1 MIRQQMALWQ
11 DPKQIILEKNKV
23 DLCTLKNLK
32 TRVNTFDLLPK
43 DTFFIYKT
51 GGINPFKPELGPI
64 FPFIQNSKG
73 KILNQSNNP
82 KSAPYPHCNINIANK
97 MSLKC
102 YIHKIVALAFLKNS
116 DYDKYYIVDHLDDDI
131 YNYLPENLEWCTVGQ
146 NNQRRYDRLN
156 NDD

>member
-1 MIRQQMALWQ
+1 MIRQQMALWE

>member
-1 MIRQQMALWQ
+1 MIRQQMALWE

-32 TRVNTFDLLPK
+32 TRVNGFDLLPK
-43 DTFFIYKT
+43 DTYFICKT

-64 FPFIQNSKG
+64 FPFVQNSKG
-73 KILNQSNNP
+73 KILNLCNNA
-82 KSAPYPHCNINIANK
+82 KSAPYPHFNINVENK
-97 MSLKC
+97 LSLKC
-102 YIHKIVALAFLKNS
+102 FVHKIVALAFLKNS
-116 DYDKYYIVDHLDDDI
+116 DYDKYYIVDHVDDDI

-156 NDD
+156 KDD

>member
-1 MIRQQMALWQ
+1 MIRQQMALWE

-32 TRVNTFDLLPK
+32 TRVNGFDLLPK
-43 DTFFIYKT
+43 DTYFIYKT

-64 FPFIQNSKG
+64 FPFVQNSKG
-73 KILNQSNNP
+73 KILNLCNNA
-82 KSAPYPHCNINIANK
+82 KSAPYPHFNINIENK
-97 MSLKC
+97 LSLKC
-102 YIHKIVALAFLKNS
+102 FVHKIVALAFLKNS
-116 DYDKYYIVDHLDDDI
+116 DYDKYYIVDHVDDDI

-156 NDD
+156 KDD

>member
-1 MIRQQMALWQ
+1 MIRQQMALWE

-146 NNQRRYDRLN
+146 NNQKRYDRLN